1 MATQSRAGGAAPQ
14 GSCLLSRGRSD
25 RASRRGL
32 RPSTEGELMQGRTT
46 ERFGSPWLTPDEA
59 AAYARCRKDLVR
71 QLVATGALRAVT
83 RLGERPG
90 PGARVLINKADL
102 DACMYENE
110 VDAGSIARAVNGA
123 A

>member
-1 MATQSRAGGAAPQ
+1 
-14 GSCLLSRGRSD
+14 
-25 RASRRGL
+25 
-32 RPSTEGELMQGRTT
+32 MQGRTT
-46 ERFGSPWLTPDEA
+46 ERFGSPWLTSDEA